1 MSKLS
6 STIIF
11 NRPTVLS
18 PLWTKNGYF
27 SIQKERIDINLNLL
41 DLAFIYLS
49 MGLLHHIMVVIIKHH
64 VVKTT
69 NPESQGLNPNALKQL
84 FTHTLGW
91 PVLIIYRMFKYESM
105 AQTLTYIEEKLETYM
120 EENND

>member
-1 MSKLS
+1 M
-6 STIIF
+6 
-11 NRPTVLS
+11 
-18 PLWTKNGYF
+18 
-27 SIQKERIDINLNLL
+27 IDINLNLL

-49 MGLLHHIMVVIIKHH
+49 IGLLHHIMVVVIKHH
-64 VVKTT
+64 VAKTT
-69 NPESQGLNPNALKQL
+69 NPESQSFNTNALKQL